1 MSEAREAGRKLL
13 TPGELY
19 LHDELEAMRR
29 ENDNAHSQIRLNITN
44 EVGRLHEA
52 MDERFEA
59 MDERFEAMDGR
70 FEAMDERFEA
80 MNERFDELEKT
91 VLRAIDGGQGP
102 DLTAP

>member
-13 TPGELY
+13 TPGELH

-59 MDERFEAMDGR
+59 MDERFEAMDER
-70 FEAMDERFEA
+70 FEAMNERFEA

-102 DLTAP
+102 DRTAP